1 MKRVLLVFFILFFG
15 YSNAQ
20 GVPPPGSLLYSVIDE
35 DNDGYTEFDIN
46 YFLET
51 FVRNRALSFGMD
63 LSGYQLLMFPS
74 GTDTSNA
81 ANAIGPTFTNTVQD
95 EQTCIITLTYTGTGP
110 QFSASFLSNLFGAVV
125 LVTIPYN
132 GDQDGDGVLNFAED
146 LNSNRILIDN
156 DTDGDGIFNFKDT
169 DDDGDSVLTINEDYN
184 GNGNPI
190 DDDLNSNSIPDYLD
204 NTVTGL
210 LQLTQNDVSHFK
222 IYPNPTQDSINFDT
236 TLDCQVTLFD
246 TNGRVM
252 LKDKNKIHSI
262 DLSSLNS
269 GVYFLRIQNN
279 EIDTTRKIIKI

>member
-1 MKRVLLVFFILFFG
+1 MKRVLLVFFVLFFG

-20 GVPPPGSLLYSVIDE
+20 GVQPPGSLLYSVIDE

-51 FVRNRALSFGMD
+51 YLRNRALSFGMD
-63 LSGYQLLMFPS
+63 LTGYQLLMFPS
-74 GTDTSNA
+74 GMDTSNA
-81 ANAIGPTFTNTVQD
+81 ANAIGPTFTNTVQY
-95 EQTCIITLTYTGTGP
+95 EQVCIITLTYTGSGP

-125 LVTIPYN
+125 LVPIPYN

-190 DDDLNSNSIPDYLD
+190 DDDLNANSIPDYLD
-204 NTVTGL
+204 NTVTGTL
-210 LQLTQNDVSHFK
+210 GLAQNDVSQLK
-222 IYPNPTQDSINFDT
+222 IYPNPTQNSITIDT
-236 TLDCQVTLFD
+236 ILEGQVTLLD
-246 TNGRVM
+246 TNGRVISEY
-252 LKDKNKIHSI
+252 KNNIHTI
-262 DLSSLNS
+262 DLATLDS
-269 GVYFLRIQNN
+269 GIYFLRIQTN
-279 EIDTTRKIIKI
+279 EINTTRKIIKI